1 MSSRATSR
9 PSRTI
14 LANIN
19 SDTMAENP
27 TDRYLRAMAL
37 PTPRMLWEAEPG
49 DCVVML
55 APCPP
60 HFREYVAH
68 TVGLDV
74 AQVDIV
80 APAGTAT
87 VHALDVAGALGATGR
102 LADRPVLE
110 PFALDRPVLEF
121 ARRTGVQLYPYSAHP
136 DDSVL
141 ETVRRVN
148 TKSGIRETVAGL
160 GLPVAD
166 GGFAA
171 TRAELAGK
179 VAAFLSERP
188 AAIVKTDRS
197 STGFGNLVIEA
208 GARESRARR
217 VQEALGDGPDPA
229 CGWTYEEYLPLTASP
244 SMEMLCE
251 DAGVTEY
258 YSCDQRTVD
267 NAWTGMVAPAAEGP
281 WHGELRK
288 AALLIGD
295 WLHAR
300 GYRGIFDV
308 DCGTYD
314 GGYVVTEANVR
325 VTGGTFLE
333 KLARRLRPGDAPVHW
348 RADSRPGGPG
358 PDFAEALRR
367 IEAAGLADPSA
378 AARTVLTAD
387 TRETDGKWR
396 YLVVGR
402 DAASVAAAER
412 ETEALLGLGPGSGP
426 G

>member
-1 MSSRATSR
+1 MSTR

-19 SDTMAENP
+19 SDTMAEHP

-49 DCVVML
+49 DCVVLL

-60 HFREYVAH
+60 HFRDYVAR
-68 TVGLDV
+68 TLGLDV
-74 AQVDIV
+74 DRVDVV
-80 APAGTAT
+80 APPETAT
-87 VHALDVAGALGATGR
+87 VHALDVVDALGATGR
-102 LADRPVLE
+102 LTGRPVLE

-121 ARRTGVQLYPYSAHP
+121 ARRTGVQLYPYSACP
-136 DDSVL
+136 DNSVL
-141 ETVRRVN
+141 DTVRRVN
-148 TKSGIRETVAGL
+148 TKSGIRETVAAL

-171 TRAELAGK
+171 TRDRLVEKL
-179 VAAFLSERP
+179 VAFLSDRP

-208 GARESRARR
+208 GAPASRARR
-217 VQEALGDGPDPA
+217 IQEVLGNGPDPA
-229 CGWTYEEYLPLTASP
+229 CGWTFEEYLPLTASP

-251 DAGVTEY
+251 DAGVREY
-258 YSCDQRTVD
+258 YSCDQRTVN

-288 AALLIGD
+288 AAVLVGN

-314 GGYVVTEANVR
+314 GGYVITEANVR
-325 VTGGTFLE
+325 VTGGTYLE

-358 PDFAEALRR
+358 PGFAEALRR

-378 AARTVLTAD
+378 AARAVLTAD

-402 DAASVAAAER
+402 DAESVAAAER
-412 ETEALLGLGPGSGP
+412 ETEALLGLDSG
-426 G
+426 